1 MCAPT
6 NVYVFIKFKR
16 NQSFKGNKTPDA
28 NNNPHQKQTSENPTR
43 QKGHS
48 QTVLKLNYLLEATK
62 INLPQDETSSIKHF

>member
-16 NQSFKGNKTPDA
+16 NQSFKGNKTLEA
-28 NNNPHQKQTSENPTR
+28 NNNPHQKQTPENPTR

-48 QTVLKLNYLLEATK
+48 QPILKLDYRLEATK